1 MTFDLNNANSSLF
14 KHLLYNIQMKLYQA
28 HLLWINIPI
37 ALIVILI
44 SGYLLIKIVT
54 TNNQDPTKLHT
65 KLEQNNSFRNNLAYT
80 LATNFKVQILA
91 YIATIFTGI
100 IILAFVGK
108 ATNSPYTEPATQIT
122 SGSLVINKHF
132 GFNSNDNDVYC
143 DNNKLILLGYDDD
156 IKLISLNRTFN
167 KITLKP
173 TSKTG
178 KVYLRILAYAKKHK
192 HDIYNPTINI
202 QLDKTTLKYTNID
215 GSHTVVCYANNQNQ
229 STNTN
234 YETVLHY

>member
-1 MTFDLNNANSSLF
+1 MAFDLNNANSSLF

-37 ALIVILI
+37 TLIVILI

-54 TNNQDPTKLHT
+54 TDNQDPTKLHT

-91 YIATIFTGI
+91 CITTIFTGI
-100 IILAFVGK
+100 VILALVDK
-108 ATNSPYTEPATQIT
+108 ATNNPYTEPANQIT
-122 SGSLVINKHF
+122 SGNLVINKHF
-132 GFNSNDNDVYC
+132 GFNSNDNDVYL

-173 TSKTG
+173 ISKTG
-178 KVYLRILAYAKKHK
+178 KAYLRVLAYAKSHK
-192 HDIYNPTINI
+192 NDMYSPNLTVA
-202 QLDKTTLKYTNID
+202 LDKTTLTYETVN
-215 GSHTVVCYANNQNQ
+215 GNQTVVCYASNKAQEHNSNHK
-229 STNTN
+229 
-234 YETVLHY
+234 TVLHY